1 MKNYVPF
8 VLAVILLSACIGVS
22 ACAPASSSSQAASES
37 SQATDASSAASAE
50 SSAASDDSSQ
60 TNAESSAASADSSAA
75 ATSAA
80 AVDQQTASS
89 SAAEGKVRIGVAWRP
104 NQQSLSYVST
114 CRALEAAG
122 IDYVVLNQVLSPDFT
137 YDANNKL
144 TTGKTEAG
152 TLTAEAGKLVRCN
165 TWQDSDVANML
176 EGINAVVFP
185 GGEDI
190 SPSLYYAPQELANL
204 EGEDYSAERDVSDF
218 LLMSYC
224 LEHDIPLMAICRG
237 MQVLSVVSG
246 AEMEQDIPTWFAEQG
261 LEYQNEHRQLPDEQG
276 NRDFTATD
284 IQIDTDSILYSIV
297 QKDSLDNC
305 PCWHHQVVRSV
316 EGTRLDVAAH
326 TVTEGVEMIE
336 TVERTDKTYAIGV
349 QFHPEISITKV
360 LDGEANASDY
370 LDYDTALL
378 LFERLKQEAYRQL
391 EEDPDNLGLRPAA

>member
-1 MKNYVPF
+1 MKNYVSL
-8 VLAVILLSACIGVS
+8 VLAAALSLACLCMS
-22 ACAPASSSSQAASES
+22 SCASASSSSQAGGEPTTSSDASAVSASSSSES
-37 SQATDASSAASAE
+37 VGSSAASTDTA
-50 SSAASDDSSQ
+50 SDQQAASSK
-60 TNAESSAASADSSAA
+60 
-75 ATSAA
+75 
-80 AVDQQTASS
+80 V
-89 SAAEGKVRIGVAWRP
+89 AEGKVRVGVAWRP
-104 NQQSLSYVST
+104 NQKSLSYVST

-122 IDYVVLNQVLSPDFT
+122 IDYVVLDQVLSPDFT
-137 YDANNKL
+137 YDADNML

-165 TWQDSDVANML
+165 TWQDSDVASML

-190 SPSLYYAPQELANL
+190 SPSLYYDPEELPKL

-246 AEMEQDIPTWFAEQG
+246 AEMVQDIPTWFAQQG
-261 LEYQNEHRQLPDEQG
+261 KDYGNEHRQLPDAQG
-276 NRDFTATD
+276 KRDFTATD

-297 QKDSLDNC
+297 HQDSLDNC

-316 EGTRLDVAAH
+316 EGTRLDVAAR

-360 LDGEANASDY
+360 LDGEANAADY

-378 LFERLKQEAYRQL
+378 LFERLEQEAYRQL